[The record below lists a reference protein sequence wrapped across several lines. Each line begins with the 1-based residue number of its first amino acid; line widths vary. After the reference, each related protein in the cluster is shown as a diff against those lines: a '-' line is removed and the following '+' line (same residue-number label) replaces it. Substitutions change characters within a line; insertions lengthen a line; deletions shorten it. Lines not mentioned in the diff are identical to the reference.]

1 MINLSDRKWRAF
13 KTDEILKMSRVL
25 GRTADSYKSGNIP
38 YVSTSSMNNAV
49 IDFVQADDISISKK
63 NCITVDPIKGTCFYH
78 PYDFVGR
85 GFSGASVNTL
95 KSDKINKYI
104 GLFLCTAIENNA
116 KTKASY
122 GYLYNSRRL
131 EKGIIFLPVNTNGDP
146 DYNFMEDYIKERMA
160 IKREEYVE
168 YARCQLAQIERERV
182 DNTVKWLEFRIED
195 LFEIKSGKRLV
206 KSDIEYGNRPF
217 IGASDS
223 NNGITAWCSNTNST
237 IDSNVL
243 GVNYNGS
250 VVENFYHPYECIFSD
265 DVKRF
270 HLKNTN
276 GDKYL
281 YLFIK
286 TALIKQKNKYRYAYK
301 FNEKRMNRQTIMLPA
316 TTDDKPNYVYMSSYV
331 KSVFADK
338 YGEYLNYAQK

>member
-1 MINLSDRKWRAF
+1 MQSASSRK
-13 KTDEILKMSRVL
+13 SR
-25 GRTADSYKSGNIP
+25 
-38 YVSTSSMNNAV
+38 
-49 IDFVQADDISISKK
+49 
-63 NCITVDPIKGTCFYH
+63 
-78 PYDFVGR
+78 
-85 GFSGASVNTL
+85 
-95 KSDKINKYI
+95 
-104 GLFLCTAIENNA
+104 
-116 KTKASY
+116 
-122 GYLYNSRRL
+122 
-131 EKGIIFLPVNTNGDP
+131 
-146 DYNFMEDYIKERMA
+146 
-160 IKREEYVE
+160 
-168 YARCQLAQIERERV
+168 ERERV
-182 DNTVKWLEFRIED
+182 DSTVKWLEFRIED

-206 KSDIEYGNRPF
+206 KSDIKYGDRPF

-223 NNGITAWCSNTNST
+223 NNGITAWCSNTNNT
-237 IDSNVL
+237 LDSNVL

-316 TTDDKPNYVYMSSYV
+316 TVNNKPNYVYMSNYI
-331 KSVFADK
+331 KNVFADK
-338 YGEYLNYAQK
+338 YAEYLNYAQK